1 MLAHPPCTVKFQGVD
16 RRTEQLDVPHDLH
29 SRLARVVVP
38 QVLAGLA
45 EDNLDL
51 SRSRPASRAPEYL
64 GHSVQIGRQ
73 HRGARARCQKAYALL
88 GIEHIGALAS
98 RSFRE
103 HYQHVALFER
113 AHRGTYRSGVCV
125 AAPHGERAQTGDE
138 RAKGAAEKGVLRH
151 VPGRAGDRAAEVD
164 RIQVAGVVRGYQQG
178 PGRRNVVEVVE
189 KRKLPSHELR
199 VSEAELLSNKIP
211 DGAAVIVF
219 DEKGKEIDSRGLAQ
233 LFGDWRDEGRSTTA
247 LVIGGADGV
256 DEQLIKRADRVV
268 SLGRMTW
275 PHMLVRGLVAEQLYR
290 AQSILAGHPYHREG

>member
-1 MLAHPPCTVKFQGVD
+1 MQF
-16 RRTEQLDVPHDLH
+16 
-29 SRLARVVVP
+29 
-38 QVLAGLA
+38 VLCAVGRIKAG
-45 EDNLDL
+45 
-51 SRSRPASRAPEYL
+51 PE
-64 GHSVQIGRQ
+64 
-73 HRGARARCQKAYALL
+73 K
-88 GIEHIGALAS
+88 
-98 RSFRE
+98 
-103 HYQHVALFER
+103 ALFEHYTKR
-113 AHRGTYRSGVCV
+113 LST
-125 AAPHGERAQTGDE
+125 P
-138 RAKGAAEKGVLRH
+138 L
-151 VPGRAGDRAAEVD
+151 
-164 RIQVAGVVRGYQQG
+164 
-178 PGRRNVVEVVE
+178 NVVEVVE

-290 AQSILAGHPYHREG
+290 AQCIASGHPYHRD